1 MSVSCKAPSDME
13 PNRSRLL
20 ATARPYL
27 QLFSVLALTPP
38 PVFFESPSHLRLRRS
53 LKIGY
58 GCFACG
64 VLLLVTYECYVNIM
78 DLQHKLEHFHVE
90 DFSKVMGNIH
100 KGLIL
105 AMAICNHL
113 NMLLNYRRLGG
124 IYEEIAKLEADVDAA
139 SECCGGQRRCCSF
152 RFRLAICV
160 GLWMVL
166 LVALIPRLSYD
177 RLNLFA
183 SQTDKIIT
191 EIVLIMLQFK
201 GPEYCVFVML
211 VYEVMLR
218 VRYTLQQIN
227 QELEDCGCRD
237 RLQELCVA
245 LKRNQLFVG
254 RIWRL
259 VGELGS
265 YFTLSMMLLF
275 IYNGF
280 TILHV
285 VNWAI
290 IKKDN
295 YSYQYMR
302 LGVSVML
309 TINLLLV
316 CFYSECCMKAYKGIP
331 RILGKIRSLSVAED
345 FPTLKMGLRE
355 YLLQMQHLKLLF
367 TCSGFFDISL
377 KYFAGMLVTI
387 LGYIII
393 LVQFKIQAFV
403 EAEKKNIF

>member
-1 MSVSCKAPSDME
+1 ME
-13 PNRSRLL
+13 DNRSCLL

-27 QLFSVLALTPP
+27 QIFSVLALTPP
-38 PVFFESPSHLRLRRS
+38 PMFFESTSNLRLRRN

-58 GCFACG
+58 CCFACG
-64 VLLLVTYECYVNIM
+64 VLLLVTYECYVNILS
-78 DLQHKLEHFHVE
+78 LQQKLEHFHVE
-90 DFSKVMGNIH
+90 DFSKVMGTTH

-105 AMAICNHL
+105 VMAICNHL
-113 NMLLNYRRLGG
+113 NMLFNYRRLGG
-124 IYEEIAKLEADVDAA
+124 IYKEIAKLEADIDVA
-139 SECCGGQRRCCSF
+139 SEDFGGQRRCCSF

-166 LVALIPRLSYD
+166 LVPLVPSFSYD
-177 RLNLFA
+177 RLSLFQ
-183 SQTDKIIT
+183 SETNKIIT
-191 EIVLIMLQFK
+191 EIVLIMLQLK
-201 GPEYCVFVML
+201 GPEYCVFVMF
-211 VYEVMLR
+211 VYELILR
-218 VRYTLQQIN
+218 VRHTLQQIN
-227 QELEDCGCRD
+227 QELEDCDCRD

-280 TILHV
+280 TILHM

-290 IKKDN
+290 IKTGHDCCPYK
-295 YSYQYMR
+295 R
-302 LGVSVML
+302 VAVSVTL
-309 TINLLLV
+309 TLNLLLV
-316 CFYSECCMKAYKGIP
+316 CSYSECCTNEYKGIP
-331 RILGKIRSLSVAED
+331 RILRKIRNLSIAEE

-393 LVQFKIQAFV
+393 LVQFKVQAFV
-403 EAEKKNIF
+403 ETQKKEDILNN

>member
-1 MSVSCKAPSDME
+1 ME
-13 PNRSRLL
+13 ANRSRLL

-38 PVFFESPSHLRLRRS
+38 PMFFESTSNLRLLRN
-53 LKIGY
+53 LKMGY
-58 GCFACG
+58 CCFASG
-64 VLLLVTYECYVNIM
+64 VLLLVTYECYVNIVGLHHEL
-78 DLQHKLEHFHVE
+78 DYFHVE
-90 DFSKVMGNIH
+90 DFSKVMGNTH
-100 KGLIL
+100 KSLVL

-124 IYEEIAKLEADVDAA
+124 IYDEIAELEADIDAA
-139 SECCGGQRRCCSF
+139 SECFGGQRRCWSF

-166 LVALIPRLSYD
+166 LVALIPPLSYD
-177 RLNLFA
+177 RIGRFT
-183 SQTDKIIT
+183 SGTDKIIT

-211 VYEVMLR
+211 VYELILR
-218 VRYTLQQIN
+218 VRHTLQQVN
-227 QELEDCGCRD
+227 QELEDCNCRD

-265 YFTLSMMLLF
+265 YFTLGMMLLF
-275 IYNGF
+275 LYNGF

-290 IKKDN
+290 IKTGSDCCPYK
-295 YSYQYMR
+295 R
-302 LGVSVML
+302 LGVSVVL
-309 TINLLLV
+309 TINLLLI
-316 CFYSECCMKAYKGIP
+316 CSYSDCCINAYKGIP
-331 RILGKIRSLSVAED
+331 RILRRIRSLSVAEE

-355 YLLQMQHLKLLF
+355 YFLQMQHLQLLF
-367 TCSGFFDISL
+367 TCSWFFDISL

-393 LVQFKIQAFV
+393 LVQFKMQAFV
-403 EAEKKNIF
+403 ETKNKQIQNI

>member
-1 MSVSCKAPSDME
+1 ME
-13 PNRSRLL
+13 ANRSRLL

-38 PVFFESPSHLRLRRS
+38 PRFFESTSNLRLLRN
-53 LKIGY
+53 LKAGY
-58 GCFACG
+58 CCFASG
-64 VLLLVTYECYVNIM
+64 VLVLVTYECYVNIM
-78 DLQHKLEHFHVE
+78 GLQRQLVQFHVE
-90 DFSKVMGNIH
+90 DFSKVMGNTH
-100 KGLIL
+100 KGLVL
-105 AMAICNHL
+105 VMAICNHL
-113 NMLLNYRRLGG
+113 NMLLNYRRLGR
-124 IYEEIAKLEADVDAA
+124 IYDEIAALEADIDGA
-139 SECCGGQRRCCSF
+139 SRCFGGQRRCWSF
-152 RFRLAICV
+152 RFRLAIFV

-166 LVALIPRLSYD
+166 LVALIPPLSYN
-177 RLNLFA
+177 RVNVLA
-183 SQTDKIIT
+183 SGTDKIIT

-211 VYEVMLR
+211 VHELILEVR
-218 VRYTLQQIN
+218 HTLQQIN
-227 QELEDCGCRD
+227 QELEDCNIRD

-245 LKRNQLFVG
+245 LKRNQLLVG

-265 YFTLSMMLLF
+265 YFTLTMILLF
-275 IYNGF
+275 LYNGF

-290 IKKDN
+290 IKTGSDCCPYK
-295 YSYQYMR
+295 R
-302 LGVSVML
+302 VGVSVIL

-316 CFYSECCMKAYKGIP
+316 CSYSECCTNAYKDIP
-331 RILGKIRSLSVAED
+331 RILRRIRSLPVAED
-345 FPTLKMGLRE
+345 FPILKMGLRE
-355 YLLQMQHLKLLF
+355 YFLQMQHLKLLF

-393 LVQFKIQAFV
+393 LVQFKLQAFV
-403 EAEKKNIF
+403 ETENKKILNTN